1 MLLWLKMAL
10 HVKSF
15 DDTNSV
21 LHVAYEQKIVASFSL
36 CDSLRS
42 GAIKTIEYLKNSGL
56 KVIMLTGDNEK
67 VAKIIADE
75 VGIDEFK
82 ASLFPQDKAKYI
94 TDLREK
100 GEVVV
105 MVGDGINDTL
115 ALTHS
120 EVAITLG
127 SGTDVA
133 VNVSDVVLI
142 NDDFSS
148 LQTVFEVS
156 KSTFAKVK
164 QNLTI
169 SILYNVIT
177 IPLAM
182 AGFVIPLVAALSMSL
197 SSLVVVGNSM
207 RIK

>member
-1 MLLWLKMAL
+1 
-10 HVKSF
+10 
-15 DDTNSV
+15 
-21 LHVAYEQKIVASFSL
+21 
-36 CDSLRS
+36 
-42 GAIKTIEYLKNSGL
+42 
-56 KVIMLTGDNEK
+56 MLTGDNEN
-67 VAKIIADE
+67 VAKKIADE
-75 VGIDEFK
+75 VGITEYR
-82 ASLFPQDKAKYI
+82 ASLFPTDKAEYI
-94 TDLREK
+94 TDLRNQ

-133 VNVSDVVLI
+133 VNVSDIVLI
-142 NDDFSS
+142 NDDFKS
-148 LQTVFEVS
+148 LKTVFEIS

-207 RIK
+207 RGK